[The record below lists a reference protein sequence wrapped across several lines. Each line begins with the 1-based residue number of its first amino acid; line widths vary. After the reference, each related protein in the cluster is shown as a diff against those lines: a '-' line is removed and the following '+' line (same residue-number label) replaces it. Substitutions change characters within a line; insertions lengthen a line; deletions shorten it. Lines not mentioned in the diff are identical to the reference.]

1 MATVRMRGSSWEIWC
16 CAVDLFRLSGLKLKV
31 DVGTQFKVLA
41 TPRPKFRLVLSMHLT
56 KSCRTSDFDRNII
69 SQPWRLDPT
78 RRPTRSLVVHSS
90 QLVCTYTPTTEH
102 ELVSAYVYGNS
113 NFDRSDS
120 ELKIVGEYGLRNKR
134 EVWRVQLTLS
144 KIRRAAR

>member
-1 MATVRMRGSSWEIWC
+1 MNCISWIVGSQIESWRGHTIQSLGDAKAKISA
-16 CAVDLFRLSGLKLKV
+16 CALACNSRNLEELQSLI
-31 DVGTQFKVLA
+31 A
-41 TPRPKFRLVLSMHLT
+41 TP
-56 KSCRTSDFDRNII
+56 I